1 MQRVLTVGIVSYPI
15 RGDFERRKIIAAIAV
30 ANLPPI
36 LIYAFLMGG
45 YVTRL
50 TAGAT
55 KGCGPQHS
63 TGKQTT
69 MAEVSCRQVVK
80 IYDGGVQAVK
90 GIDLEIADREFVV
103 LVGPSGCG
111 KSTTLRM
118 IAGLEEISAGEIWIG
133 GDIVNDVP
141 PRVRD
146 IAMVFQNYA
155 LYPHMSVFDNM
166 AFGLKLRK
174 FPRDE
179 IKRRVDEAARILD
192 IVPLLDR
199 KPRALSGGQRQRVA
213 MGRAIVRNP
222 KVFLFDEPLSNL
234 DAKLRV
240 QMRTEIKKVHQTVR
254 TTTVYVTHDQVE
266 AMTLA
271 DRVVVMNGG
280 VIEQVGSPQELYHS
294 PATRFVAGFIGSPA
308 MNFLPV
314 RVEDGTGGGLS
325 VRVSEQISLAVPPS
339 RTDRYGKYKGQQ
351 MILGVRPEHLF
362 EYHENG
368 RAGWERVDLP
378 VDVVEPMGME
388 TMVHFFI
395 GHEPVCARVDPATHA
410 EPGEMLP
417 LTADMNQMHL
427 MESDTG
433 RVV

>member
-1 MQRVLTVGIVSYPI
+1 MS
-15 RGDFERRKIIAAIAV
+15 
-30 ANLPPI
+30 
-36 LIYAFLMGG
+36 
-45 YVTRL
+45 
-50 TAGAT
+50 
-55 KGCGPQHS
+55 
-63 TGKQTT
+63 
-69 MAEVSCRQVVK
+69 EVSIRKVVK
-80 IYDGGVQAVK
+80 NYDGGVQAVK
-90 GIDLEIADREFVV
+90 GIDLEIADQEFVV

-118 IAGLEEISAGEIWIG
+118 IAGLEEITDGEIWIG
-133 GDIVNDVP
+133 GDVVNDVP
-141 PRVRD
+141 PRDRD

-174 FPRDE
+174 FPKTE
-179 IKRRVDEAARILD
+179 IKKRVDEAARILD
-192 IVPLLDR
+192 IQMLLER
-199 KPRALSGGQRQRVA
+199 KPKALSGGQRQRVA

-222 KVFLFDEPLSNL
+222 KVFMFDEPLSNL

-271 DRVVVMNGG
+271 DRVVVMNHG
-280 VIEQVGSPQELYHS
+280 VIEQVGPPQELYHN
-294 PATRFVAGFIGSPA
+294 PTTRFVAGFIGSPA

-314 RVEDGTGGGLS
+314 RVIDEGGLKL
-325 VRVSEQISLAVPPS
+325 QLADGAKLSVPPQ
-339 RTDRYGKYKGQQ
+339 RVERYSPFKGRE
-351 MILGVRPEHLF
+351 MTLGLRPEHLT
-362 EYHENG
+362 ETRDQEKPNVQHIN
-368 RAGWERVDLP
+368 AK

-388 TMVHFFI
+388 TLVHFFI
-395 GHEPVCARVDPATHA
+395 NGVPVCARVDPATHA

-417 LTADMNQMHL
+417 LTADLNQMHL
-427 MESDTG
+427 MEPDSG